1 MDPLLHQ
8 FQPPRPRL
16 QRLGQLPHLLL
27 LRQRLQADPP
37 QIGQRAAM
45 LLTQWKFCL
54 IFQVLETFSIN
65 QSVVEYMT
73 ELIL

>member
-8 FQPPRPRL
+8 FQPPRSRL

-45 LLTQWKFCL
+45 LCRLGNGGKSRQLWKCEGL
-54 IFQVLETFSIN
+54 V
-65 QSVVEYMT
+65 
-73 ELIL
+73 